1 MGTILAAVGGI
12 GSLICFILV
21 LIKLFNEKGALHG
34 ILGILCALYPFIW
47 GWMNVG
53 RLNIRNIM
61 IIWSIGVVLAAI
73 FGTTYSFDF
82 NAGY

>member
-1 MGTILAAVGGI
+1 MGTALAAIGGI

-21 LIKLFNEKGALHG
+21 LIKLFQEKGVLHG

-47 GWMNVG
+47 GWMHNG

-61 IIWSIGVVLAAI
+61 IIWSICAVISAI
-73 FGTTYSFDF
+73 FGSSFSF
-82 NAGY
+82 EYTGG